1 MQEQELFK
9 LIDNIK
15 NIKTELNNL
24 EIKAAFKGCPEKL
37 YDTLSSFSNQ
47 DNGGIIVFGIDE
59 KKDYLI
65 CGVYD
70 TSDLM
75 KKISEQCKQMEPP
88 VRALFTVINYDG
100 KNIVSAEI
108 PGIDYYNRP
117 CYYKGIGKYK
127 GSYIRVG
134 EADEQMTEYEIYSYE
149 SYKQRI
155 KDDLRTID
163 DNKIKLFD
171 NYKYDKYLSAVKQ
184 ERNNLA
190 KNLTDNDI
198 NELMGLYKDEKP
210 TLAAVM
216 VFSKYP
222 QTYFPQYS
230 ITAVCVPGA
239 QKGEVGTNN
248 ERFIDN
254 RRITGPIDEM
264 IEEGMNFVRK
274 NIKNYTI
281 INDLGQR
288 EDKYEYP
295 LKAIR
300 EALLNSLVHRDYSRF
315 TEGIPVSLE
324 IYSDRIEITNPGV
337 LFGGISVEQLGIA
350 RPETRNI
357 ILTNI
362 LELLHITENR
372 YSGIPTIR
380 KELLDNNMP
389 APIFISKNG
398 QFKTIIRKSFD
409 NNNDGYDEKVIAFCH
424 IPRSRDEITAY
435 IGLSKNHVLS
445 QIIQPLVEKGKLL
458 LTIPNKPR
466 SPLQKYYSN
475 IEQ

>member
-155 KDDLRTID
+155 KDPL
-163 DNKIKLFD
+163 
-171 NYKYDKYLSAVKQ
+171 
-184 ERNNLA
+184 
-190 KNLTDNDI
+190 
-198 NELMGLYKDEKP
+198 
-210 TLAAVM
+210 
-216 VFSKYP
+216 
-222 QTYFPQYS
+222 YFP
-230 ITAVCVPGA
+230 I
-239 QKGEVGTNN
+239 
-248 ERFIDN
+248 
-254 RRITGPIDEM
+254 
-264 IEEGMNFVRK
+264 
-274 NIKNYTI
+274 
-281 INDLGQR
+281 
-288 EDKYEYP
+288 P
-295 LKAIR
+295 L
-300 EALLNSLVHRDYSRF
+300 
-315 TEGIPVSLE
+315 
-324 IYSDRIEITNPGV
+324 
-337 LFGGISVEQLGIA
+337 
-350 RPETRNI
+350 
-357 ILTNI
+357 
-362 LELLHITENR
+362 
-372 YSGIPTIR
+372 
-380 KELLDNNMP
+380 
-389 APIFISKNG
+389 
-398 QFKTIIRKSFD
+398 
-409 NNNDGYDEKVIAFCH
+409 
-424 IPRSRDEITAY
+424 
-435 IGLSKNHVLS
+435 
-445 QIIQPLVEKGKLL
+445 
-458 LTIPNKPR
+458 
-466 SPLQKYYSN
+466 
-475 IEQ
+475 